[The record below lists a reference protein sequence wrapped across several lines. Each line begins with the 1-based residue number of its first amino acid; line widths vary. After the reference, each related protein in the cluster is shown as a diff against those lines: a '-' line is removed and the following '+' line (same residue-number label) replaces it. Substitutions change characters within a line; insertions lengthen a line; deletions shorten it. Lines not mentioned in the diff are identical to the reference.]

1 MKIALLSDSNWIN
14 KIEDNKLLLQAF
26 AQMGINSE
34 EISYDTEDCS
44 GYDAVIIRSTWG
56 YQNYVDDYLGYLAK
70 ISSQTLLL
78 NPYETVK
85 ANIDKEFQY
94 KLFLRNGIEHVQ
106 TVVLNSINIDE
117 AEKIITDKFGYS
129 MIVLKPNISA
139 SGQDTIKI
147 DFNKE
152 NQTFLK
158 EYLKRI
164 ILNDKKRVLVQRYIS
179 DIENGEF
186 SFIYIGGR
194 FSHAVKR
201 FPGITYEGS
210 NTMWVDRVPDV
221 AMKYVDRFYDVLCP
235 HGVLYARIDFILSEG
250 NPKILEVELNEPDLY
265 FRKSEENL
273 EAVLSSFVSNTIEAI
288 KRKNIYKN
296 GE

>member
-1 MKIALLSDSNWIN
+1 ML
-14 KIEDNKLLLQAF
+14 
-26 AQMGINSE
+26 
-34 EISYDTEDCS
+34 
-44 GYDAVIIRSTWG
+44 V
-56 YQNYVDDYLGYLAK
+56 
-70 ISSQTLLL
+70 
-78 NPYETVK
+78 
-85 ANIDKEFQY
+85 NIDKEFQY

-221 AMKYVDRFYDVLCP
+221 AMKYVDRFYDVLCLINILDVVD
-235 HGVLYARIDFILSEG
+235 VLSPPKVLQENYSDFFKKILSDG
-250 NPKILEVELNEPDLY
+250 NY
-265 FRKSEENL
+265 AENL
-273 EAVLSSFVSNTIEAI
+273 ISPRRIHP
-288 KRKNIYKN
+288 RKLN
-296 GE
+296 